1 MTIAMM
7 PAASEELR
15 TTLPHTLSEV
25 GLLLREDDSLLRQTF
40 FGIVKHHHPTLADKI
55 DTIYALSL
63 AWCRTESDHDFQHLE
78 KCLADLNP
86 DELILVRHAAVTAAR
101 AGDAAVGWRQ
111 IAMSDLGQTRL
122 GTYATLLR
130 QPGARWAPPLD
141 ANCITG
147 SSGLL

>member
-40 FGIVKHHHPTLADKI
+40 FGILKHHHPTLADKI

-63 AWCRTESDHDFQHLE
+63 AWCRTESDHDFQLLE

-86 DELILVRHAAVTAAR
+86 DELILVRHAASAA
-101 AGDAAVGWRQ
+101 AKPGDAAAGWRQ
-111 IAMSDLGQTRL
+111 IAMSDLGQARL
-122 GTYATLLR
+122 GTHAALLR
-130 QPGARWAPPLD
+130 QPGGWLG
-141 ANCITG
+141 CIA
-147 SSGLL
+147 

>member
-1 MTIAMM
+1 MTISMA
-7 PAASEELR
+7 PVVSEELR

-63 AWCRTESDHDFQHLE
+63 AWCRTESDHDFQLLE

-86 DELILVRHAAVTAAR
+86 DELILVSHSCTLQLSLPMCGAVLR
-101 AGDAAVGWRQ
+101 RR
-111 IAMSDLGQTRL
+111 SHSGQ
-122 GTYATLLR
+122 
-130 QPGARWAPPLD
+130 D
-141 ANCITG
+141 
-147 SSGLL
+147 